1 MSFSLFGP
9 LAAKNKGGQKILIS
23 ALPSAARVSAR
34 VALQQSSTLCTSRK
48 ILSQSFRPLGKLL
61 CCQCSDV
68 PLMGA
73 FSTREWEHFRRAKLF
88 TIHPRWARF

>member
-9 LAAKNKGGQKILIS
+9 LAAKNKGGQRILIS

-68 PLMGA
+68 PLMGGCIFNARMGA
-73 FSTREWEHFRRAKLF
+73 FSTRETLYNS
-88 TIHPRWARF
+88 P